1 MTGTDYPKLLECL
14 HVACGSCVTTK
25 FAELDRN
32 LQTQFILCPTCNM
45 NSVYDFIIENQF
57 LIEQCASN
65 DDNQSSEND
74 SKAIIKCSSCSDDAN
89 ATSWCVDC
97 SEFICDSCVQAHQ
110 RLKITK
116 DHTIKSKDEAN
127 VDNSNGTTG
136 TKSIMCHIHS
146 QEKLSLFCETCDRL
160 TCRDCQLVD
169 HRDHKYKFAN
179 EIATE
184 TRSNLTALLS
194 EITYKR
200 VLLTSAMKVIDDRQ
214 NLIADKKKELVK
226 EITQMVV
233 KLTNAVNMRGK
244 HLVLRLNEVC
254 DGKLKVLNE
263 KKDALQLLS
272 GHTDHCIEF
281 VQSALD
287 KGSDSAVLYS
297 KKTLSRHLQKVKC
310 QRADIPNPEIPVRIQ
325 IQLNQVQE
333 LQKVISQLGTIVV
346 DGKPYPPPPNA
357 TPPGAPN
364 RQQPS
369 PNIVPPMRP
378 GLPPGMPPIAANTQA
393 NFSNGPPMYNSPS
406 PQQGPPFQ
414 INRTFSQE
422 GPSNN
427 FQHRFPNMGPHQMT
441 RQGQPHVS
449 SSTHPQSMGIFDKKY
464 LNIFCL

>member
-1 MTGTDYPKLLECL
+1 M
-14 HVACGSCVTTK
+14 
-25 FAELDRN
+25 
-32 LQTQFILCPTCNM
+32 
-45 NSVYDFIIENQF
+45 ENP
-57 LIEQCASN
+57 
-65 DDNQSSEND
+65 
-74 SKAIIKCSSCSDDAN
+74 
-89 ATSWCVDC
+89 
-97 SEFICDSCVQAHQ
+97 
-110 RLKITK
+110 
-116 DHTIKSKDEAN
+116 
-127 VDNSNGTTG
+127 NGTST
-136 TKSIMCHIHS
+136 TKSIMCPIHC

-184 TRSNLTALLS
+184 TRSSLSSLLS

-214 NLIADKKKELVK
+214 NLIAEKKKELVK

-233 KLTNAVNMRGK
+233 KLTNTVNMRGK
-244 HLVLRLNEVC
+244 QLVLRLNEVC

-297 KKTLSRHLQKVKC
+297 KKLLTRHLQKVKC

-333 LQKVISQLGTIVV
+333 LQKVITQLGTIIV

-357 TPPGAPN
+357 AQPGPPN

-369 PNIVPPMRP
+369 PNMIPPMRP
-378 GLPPGMPPIAANTQA
+378 GIPPGLSPMSSSTNSVYT
-393 NFSNGPPMYNSPS
+393 NGPPMYNSTS
-406 PQQGPPFQ
+406 PQQSPYSNMPMS
-414 INRTFSQE
+414 RSFSQDS
-422 GPSNN
+422 PANN
-427 FQHRFPNMGPHQMT
+427 YPVRFPNMGPHQMS

-449 SSTHPQSMGIFDKKY
+449 SSTHPQSMGTY
-464 LNIFCL
+464 